1 MHRLAAAVGC
11 LVAVAALASCS
22 SGPPDQPL
30 KLEGNLLTVDN
41 RSNQDWSNIE
51 IWLNTY
57 YRVTQPVLLKG
68 GRFTVTLDNFVASQ
82 GQRFDLRR
90 MPVHDLRLVAKLPD
104 GSPLEIKKELSA
116 GTLVDA
122 FKGVGGK
129 R

>member
-1 MHRLAAAVGC
+1 MRRLAAA
-11 LVAVAALASCS
+11 LVAVAALAACS
-22 SGPPDQPL
+22 SSPPEQPM

-41 RSNQDWSNIE
+41 RSDRDWSKVE

-57 YRVTQPVLLKG
+57 YRVAMPSLLKG

-90 MPVHDLRLVAKLPD
+90 MPVHDLRLVATLPD
-104 GSPLEIKKELSA
+104 GAPLEIKKEFSA
-116 GTLVDA
+116 GTLADA